1 MSLSFEPTSTGSARP
16 GVSLD
21 ELFSTATRTGD
32 GLASAVSCASDWR
45 QIQPG
50 DVYVALP
57 EGCGNVHGEDGH
69 QHAQRAVSYGAIA
82 VICEQPVPVFDVPTY
97 LVPDSREALGQL
109 CQALVDHP
117 TRSLPTIGVTG
128 TQGKSITIALLDAI
142 FAAAGKECGVIS
154 SLGCYDGMSHSEGIS
169 DAPSA
174 PTLASRLAN
183 MAAVPCSHAFLEVSS
198 QSLSQRCTAGIQL
211 DAVCVTNITEAHLEL
226 HNSIQ
231 NYRDTKQR
239 ILNLLSPSGVT
250 VLNADDPVC
259 MQWLDRVPGP
269 VLTYGLGSSAD
280 IRARIVE
287 RHSNEQI
294 FVLTAGSESTAVR
307 TSIVGEQQVSNCL
320 AAATVALTYGI
331 DLQTIAT
338 GLQSVERLPSR
349 MERVDCGQGFPVYV
363 DAAETPDA
371 LRSSLRTAKQLARGR
386 VICVL
391 GDKVHASATEEYA
404 VCQIVRRMADVAIV
418 TRPLPGATDRDAA
431 IVELAPDR
439 NAAIAWAVSVAEAG
453 DVVVIAGSQTPGR
466 CSFGGEVDELTDS
479 EITRQLLYARNQTM
493 LRVAA

>member
-1 MSLSFEPTSTGSARP
+1 
-16 GVSLD
+16 
-21 ELFSTATRTGD
+21 
-32 GLASAVSCASDWR
+32 
-45 QIQPG
+45 
-50 DVYVALP
+50 
-57 EGCGNVHGEDGH
+57 
-69 QHAQRAVSYGAIA
+69 
-82 VICEQPVPVFDVPTY
+82 
-97 LVPDSREALGQL
+97 
-109 CQALVDHP
+109 
-117 TRSLPTIGVTG
+117 
-128 TQGKSITIALLDAI
+128 
-142 FAAAGKECGVIS
+142 
-154 SLGCYDGMSHSEGIS
+154 
-169 DAPSA
+169 
-174 PTLASRLAN
+174 
-183 MAAVPCSHAFLEVSS
+183 
-198 QSLSQRCTAGIQL
+198 
-211 DAVCVTNITEAHLEL
+211 
-226 HNSIQ
+226 
-231 NYRDTKQR
+231 
-239 ILNLLSPSGVT
+239 VT

-269 VLTYGLGSSAD
+269 VLTYGLGSSAE
-280 IRARIVE
+280 IRAKIVE

-294 FVLTAGSESTAVR
+294 FVLTAGSESTAIR
-307 TSIVGEQQVSNCL
+307 TTIVGEQHVSNCL